1 MSNIENLLRRQYEGN
16 ISPEE
21 LSELERLTHREQ
33 VIETATRRAN
43 MLRRRHFAGATGVAT
58 VVINAGC
65 IDVVYPYIG
74 RINTDKPMRANTET
88 PEILPSNVTKVE
100 PIQSTIP
107 ETPVQET
114 STKSILDEEE
124 PVLKQSTMQHPS
136 KSVSASE
143 IIRNEPEEVVNDI
156 QPTIISDCDPIVACN
171 TACSPDSV
179 INDIWKFLRT

>member
-33 VIETATRRAN
+33 VIETATRRAKVI
-43 MLRRRHFAGATGVAT
+43 RRRHLAGVTGVAS
-58 VVINAGC
+58 VLIIAGF
-65 IDVVYPYIG
+65 IVFVYPSIG
-74 RINTDKPMRANTET
+74 GINTGKPMVAKTEI
-88 PEILPSNVTKVE
+88 PEIVPSNVTKVE

-124 PVLKQSTMQHPS
+124 PVLKQSTMLHPS